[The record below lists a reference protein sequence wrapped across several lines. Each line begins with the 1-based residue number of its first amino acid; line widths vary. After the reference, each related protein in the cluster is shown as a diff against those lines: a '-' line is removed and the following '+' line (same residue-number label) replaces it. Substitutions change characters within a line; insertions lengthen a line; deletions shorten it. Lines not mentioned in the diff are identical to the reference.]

1 MLKVLHI
8 EGACLGCFL
17 ALSQLL
23 HEVVKGIER
32 QSSLSDRRKTLKIT
46 GLCQTASCYFPKGN
60 KYPREQV
67 AFESE
72 GMRVFHSLWTK

>member
-46 GLCQTASCYFPKGN
+46 GLHQTASCYFPKDLD
-60 KYPREQV
+60 PREQV

-72 GMRVFHSLWTK
+72 GMHVFHSLWTK